1 MRFTYRLFLFIIFQ
15 NTSDMK
21 RQYWILGWGLLLP
34 LVLSAQAPADTTL
47 QIGNIDVQGFRLSGL
62 ADQGSRKFLQVDNN
76 LSSLTSTTSEAF
88 RQIPSVMT
96 DIEGTVF
103 FRGSSQVGLLLNGVP
118 YGLLEE
124 NRGDVLIQLPALFYN
139 QISVSSFT
147 PI

>member
-1 MRFTYRLFLFIIFQ
+1 
-15 NTSDMK
+15 MK

-47 QIGNIDVQGFRLSGL
+47 QIRNIDVQGFRLSGL

-96 DIEGTVF
+96 EVPLA
-103 FRGSSQVGLLLNGVP
+103 RHSSMPIWGC
-118 YGLLEE
+118 
-124 NRGDVLIQLPALFYN
+124 
-139 QISVSSFT
+139 ISVGK
-147 PI
+147 PG